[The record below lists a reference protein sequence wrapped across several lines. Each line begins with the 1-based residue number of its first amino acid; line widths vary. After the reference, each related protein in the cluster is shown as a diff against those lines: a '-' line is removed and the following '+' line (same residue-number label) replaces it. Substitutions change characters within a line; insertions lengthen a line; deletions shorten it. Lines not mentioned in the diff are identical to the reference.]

1 MNERRIARLQE
12 QIKQRVAEVVA
23 HEMADPRVGIV
34 TITRVKLDREMATC
48 KVFWSVIGDEKARR
62 RNEAVLVHARRYV
75 QHEVAEILHTRSVP
89 QVQFLFDESI
99 EGVQRV
105 TGILHRLKQEREARE
120 GEAGSEGTGDAGA
133 SDGADG
139 AVGADE
145 DEDAPNDAAEPDEDA
160 GPVDDTE
167 PTDEPRPGR

>member
-133 SDGADG
+133 SDGAD
-139 AVGADE
+139 
-145 DEDAPNDAAEPDEDA
+145 EDAPTDAAQPDEDA
-160 GPVDDTE
+160 GSGDEAADEPADDAE